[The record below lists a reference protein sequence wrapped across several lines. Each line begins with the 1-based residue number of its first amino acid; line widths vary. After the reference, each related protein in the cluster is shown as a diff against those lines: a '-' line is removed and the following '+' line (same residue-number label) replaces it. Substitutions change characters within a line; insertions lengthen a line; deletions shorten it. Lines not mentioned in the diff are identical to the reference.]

1 MKQTTKK
8 VLDAAMEL
16 PEKEKIRVVEELLAG
31 LEGEPDPDAEAAWTA
46 EIERRTKEI
55 EQGEITPVPWPTV
68 RKLAAERVRGL
79 SLEGD

>member
-31 LEGEPDPDAEAAWTA
+31 LEGEPDPDAEAAWTV
-46 EIERRTKEI
+46 EIERRTREI
-55 EQGEITPVPWPTV
+55 EQGEVMPVPWPTV
-68 RKLAAERVRGL
+68 RKLAAERVRGKR
-79 SLEGD
+79 

>member
-31 LEGEPDPDAEAAWTA
+31 LEGEADPDAEGAWAA
-46 EIERRTKEI
+46 EIERRTREI
-55 EQGEITPVPWPTV
+55 ERGDVKPVPWSTV
-68 RKLAAERVRGL
+68 RKLAAERVRGKR
-79 SLEGD
+79 

>member
-31 LEGEPDPDAEAAWTA
+31 LEGESDPDAEAAWIA
-46 EIERRTKEI
+46 AIERRTKEI
-55 EQGEITPVPWPTV
+55 EQGEVKPVPWPTV
-68 RKLAAERVRGL
+68 RKLAAERVRGKR
-79 SLEGD
+79 

>member
-16 PEKEKIRVVEELLAG
+16 PEKEKIRIVEELLAG
-31 LEGEPDPDAEAAWTA
+31 LEGEADPEAETAWIA

-55 EQGEITPVPWPTV
+55 ERGEAKPIPWSTV
-68 RKLAAERVRGL
+68 RKLAAERVRGKR
-79 SLEGD
+79 

>member
-16 PEKEKIRVVEELLAG
+16 PEKEKIQIVEELLAG
-31 LEGEPDPDAEAAWTA
+31 LEGETDPEAEAAWIA

-55 EQGEITPVPWPTV
+55 ERGEAKSIPWSTV
-68 RKLAAERVRGL
+68 RKLAAERIR
-79 SLEGD
+79 EKP

>member
-31 LEGEPDPDAEAAWTA
+31 LEGEADPDAEEAWTA

-55 EQGEITPVPWPTV
+55 EQGQVKPISWPTV
-68 RKLAAERVRGL
+68 RKLAIERVRGKR
-79 SLEGD
+79 